1 MEIVTTT
8 SLYGKSSQYN
18 RLKVRANQFQE
29 LPYNLF
35 WEELGFTEGQGTF
48 NFSNNTSLKLNRFFT
63 ERLGYRHINNKFGE
77 GTGAKMRKLRSAINL
92 LGINEEKLIE
102 HSQKRNFLAAK
113 LTPDAIE
120 NLWNFKQKKISKKV
134 PFAVICSVWIERWVK
149 NRIQNREILDMIKA
163 ETFEKLLSGILF
175 EDDTEVVFSDDS
187 QDQPKLI

>member
-1 MEIVTTT
+1 MCGAIPPYNHIIGGKLVALSAFSKELQTEYTKRYKNAQSEIASAMAGRSIVKPTSLEIVTTT

-48 NFSNNTSLKLNRFFT
+48 HFSNNTSLKLNRFFT
-63 ERLGYRHINNKFGE
+63 ERLGYRHINNVWE

-102 HSQKRNFLAAK
+102 HSQKRNFLAS
-113 LTPDAIE
+113 
-120 NLWNFKQKKISKKV
+120 N
-134 PFAVICSVWIERWVK
+134 
-149 NRIQNREILDMIKA
+149 
-163 ETFEKLLSGILF
+163 
-175 EDDTEVVFSDDS
+175 
-187 QDQPKLI
+187 